1 MEEAKDFREEL
12 FQIRSPKQ
20 NFRKRKKRVRTK
32 IIKSW
37 ILFKKFDT
45 KKQQQRIRKSQKK
58 NNKKIYFGVIYPS
71 HRLMCVFNLS
81 LRGKTTRKEI
91 YN

>member
-1 MEEAKDFREEL
+1 MEEAKDFREEI
-12 FQIRSPKQ
+12 FQIRSPKE

-37 ILFKKFDT
+37 ILFKKIDT

-58 NNKKIYFGVIYPS
+58 IIKKNNKKSFWS
-71 HRLMCVFNLS
+71 NLP
-81 LRGKTTRKEI
+81 LAPI
-91 YN
+91 DVCI